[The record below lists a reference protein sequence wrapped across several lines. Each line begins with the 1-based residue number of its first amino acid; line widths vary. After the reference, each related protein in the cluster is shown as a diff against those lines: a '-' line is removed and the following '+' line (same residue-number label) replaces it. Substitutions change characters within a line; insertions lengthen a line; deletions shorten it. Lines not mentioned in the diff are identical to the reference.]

1 MLIKSYVGLDTSD
14 NTVNL
19 PSVTFTTIEVGQTA
33 YSGVRFGSDGNVYR
47 NSGTSASS
55 WQVAGTW
62 LVKGSA
68 ANYDVTRTVVSG
80 ALASD
85 AGDNQN
91 LSTDAPVDY
100 YITDTTS
107 TGGAVTCEVEFS
119 ITDTTQSTTYV
130 TRTYSFYA
138 EKTASTPQ

>member
-14 NTVNL
+14 NTVTL
-19 PSVTFTTIEVGQTA
+19 PSATFTTIVVGQTA

-47 NSGTSASS
+47 NSGTSDSS

-62 LVKGSA
+62 LVKGTNS
-68 ANYDVTRTVVSG
+68 NYDITRTINGS
-80 ALASD
+80 LNTD
-85 AGDNQN
+85 AGDALV
-91 LSTDAPVDY
+91 LSTNRDY
-100 YITDTTS
+100 YVIDTT
-107 TGGAVTCEVEFS
+107 TLGGAVTCEVEFS